1 MMGRPKPRRLTETQA
16 AAFREEGFVAPVSVL
31 DLVEVSHYLA
41 CLAAFETRHGRVD
54 RHKLRTKAHLLA
66 PWINALVR
74 HDALLDAVEDVLG
87 PDILCWGCGF
97 IIKEPGDGAFVSMH
111 QDGYYWQWEPHE
123 QVTAWLALTP
133 ATRESGAMRMVPMPV
148 DRPDPIVPH
157 EENWQADNLLM
168 RGQTAS
174 GVDISRAVDVELR
187 PGEMSLHHEY
197 TPHASSANR
206 AAHRRIGFSIQ
217 YVTPR
222 MREIGERTSASLV
235 RGRDRFGHFDPE
247 PVPQC
252 DYDPAALAVFEAQQA
267 RYKTVASRAASAI
280 ADAGSDEGEATPP
293 ARSVG

>member
-16 AAFREEGFVAPVSVL
+16 AAFREEGYVAPVPVL
-31 DLVEVSHYLA
+31 DPIEISHYLA
-41 CLAAFETRHGRVD
+41 CLAAFEAAHGRID

-74 HDALLDAVEDVLG
+74 HDAVLDAVEDVLG
-87 PDILCWGCGF
+87 RDILCWGCGF
-97 IIKEPGDGAFVSMH
+97 IIKEPNDGAYVSMH

-148 DRPDPIVPH
+148 DRPDPVLPH
-157 EENWQADNLLM
+157 EEHREPDNLLM

-174 GVDISRAVDVELR
+174 GIDISRAVDVELR

-222 MREIGERTSASLV
+222 MREIGERSSASLV
-235 RGRDRFGHFDPE
+235 RGRDSHGNFDPE
-247 PVPQC
+247 PVPQR
-252 DYDPAALAVFEAQQA
+252 DYDPEALAVFEAQQA
-267 RYKTVASRAASAI
+267 RYKAVAPRATPAMAADI
-280 ADAGSDEGEATPP
+280 ADEEATPP
-293 ARSVG
+293 ARSPG